1 MIIYHSL
8 PRYFQN
14 INRISCS

>member
-1 MIIYHSL
+1 MIYHSL

>member
-1 MIIYHSL
+1 MMIYHSL